1 MAKAN
6 LDKELNTIYK
16 LLFPPAEVDPK
27 TGKKKKKGGADGPLR
42 ELLNKE
48 VHIFSMN
55 VTQLTNQ
62 IMVQGMRDSANKK
75 RDPHLKDKDRQLVVA
90 FAKDLIN
97 AMIKLAESKAKKAPS
112 DFRINHSKKD
122 TSLKITVSGVANPYN
137 TLSLMRTEAGETI
150 EGKHTELFKKTKAK
164 TTGSL
169 VQIGH
174 EVSVA
179 AAKGAALLNSLEDQ
193 REQQGEVT
201 PFMVG
206 GIDVTR
212 DAIDQVKTFMA
223 KHKINIEHYRDVRVV
238 NGELKDRIHVTSSA
252 EGGDYNQI
260 LKANRDTG
268 GGIPEREIGAAIKD
282 LIENIQKTV
291 NEYYSKMGAK
301 ERAKAKTSRSMMD
314 DMTNVILSTTKMK
327 KATKN
332 KKLTKRTPKVQKPN
346 SFKDKAK
353 GRERKY
359 KTKVNKDNNYIP
371 LAAKKPTR
379 TGTAAASQKANGMN
393 SGQLLALLNAKL
405 PQTVAKNMGPP
416 GLENQTGRFA
426 SSVKVTDV
434 NQTAQGH
441 PSIGYTYQKNP
452 YQVFEMTHGDP
463 RWATPDR
470 DPRKVIDASVREIA
484 AQFAIGRFYTRRI

>member
-6 LDKELNTIYK
+6 LDKELDRLY
-16 LLFPPAEVDPK
+16 LFLFPPTE
-27 TGKKKKKGGADGPLR
+27 DGQEKAGSKDPLR
-42 ELLNKE
+42 KLLNKE

-55 VTQLTNQ
+55 ATQLTNEV
-62 IMVQGMRDSANKK
+62 MLQGMRDSANQK
-75 RDPHLKDKDRQLVVA
+75 RDPYLKEKDRQLVQA

-97 AMIKLAESKAKKAPS
+97 AMIDLAVDKAKKQP
-112 DFRINHSKKD
+112 DNFRVVHKTKD
-122 TSLKITVSGVANPYN
+122 TSLKLTVSGVKNPYN
-137 TLSLMRTEAGETI
+137 TLSKMRTEAGKTI
-150 EGKHTELFKKTKAK
+150 EAHHEELFKRTKATYK
-164 TTGSL
+164 TGSL

-174 EVSVA
+174 DVSVA
-179 AAKGAALLNSLEDQ
+179 AAKGAALVNSLEAQ
-193 REQQGEVT
+193 REQQGETT

-206 GIDVTR
+206 GIDVTK

-223 KHKINIEHYRDVRVV
+223 KHKINIEHYRDVKVV
-238 NGELKDRIHVTSSA
+238 DGKLTDRIEVTSSA
-252 EGGDYNQI
+252 EGADYNQI
-260 LKANRDTG
+260 LKANKDSG
-268 GGIPEREIGAAIKD
+268 GGIPEKEIGLAIKQ
-282 LIENIQKTV
+282 LIENIKERANQF
-291 NEYYSKMGAK
+291 YSKMGVK
-301 ERAKAKTSRSMMD
+301 ERAKAETSRSMMD
-314 DMTNVILSTTKMK
+314 DMTNVILSTPKMK
-327 KATKN
+327 KARQN
-332 KKLTKRTPKVQKPN
+332 KKTTKTSPKVQKPK
-346 SFKDKAK
+346 SFSDKAK

-359 KTKVNKDNNYIP
+359 KTKTRKDNNYIP
-371 LAAKKPTR
+371 LAAKKPSR
-379 TGTAAASQKANGMN
+379 GTAAAQKANGMN

-470 DPRKVIDASVREIA
+470 DPRKLIDASVREIA